1 MTAGRNLWG
10 SRCRKVD
17 LHKEHLDFRG
27 DFTKIPNGIN
37 GVEDRMSVV
46 WEKGVHSG
54 IIDPMRYVSI
64 TSSTAAKIFNI
75 YPKKGRIAVGSD
87 ADIVIFNPNKI
98 RTISKDTHHH
108 VSRQGNGDT
117 KRV

>member
-1 MTAGRNLWG
+1 
-10 SRCRKVD
+10 
-17 LHKEHLDFRG
+17 
-27 DFTKIPNGIN
+27 
-37 GVEDRMSVV
+37 MSVV

-75 YPKKGRIAVGSD
+75 YPRKGRIAVGSD
-87 ADIVIFNPNKI
+87 ADIVIFNPNAT

-108 VSRQGNGDT
+108 VGFKFELYWNLIIIFFSTNF
-117 KRV
+117 